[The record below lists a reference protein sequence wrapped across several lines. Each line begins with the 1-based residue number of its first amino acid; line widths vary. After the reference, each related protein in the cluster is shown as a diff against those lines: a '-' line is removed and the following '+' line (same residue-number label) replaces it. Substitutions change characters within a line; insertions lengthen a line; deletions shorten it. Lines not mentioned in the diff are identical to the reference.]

1 MDDGKI
7 PIIKLYGNLVVPIQ
21 VALSDRLVARLK
33 DDVSNEIEAS
43 APWGLVIDVSGVDIM
58 DSYITRTIRDIALIA
73 RLMGV
78 RTVLSGMA
86 PMIAMTLVEMGME
99 LAGVATELNLELA
112 LDRLRR
118 ERDEAGHDAAS
129 PLVEQLGAPA
139 ESVTGDGRPR
149 R

>member
-1 MDDGKI
+1 MESAKI

-33 DDVSNEIEAS
+33 DDVSREIETS
-43 APWGLVIDVSGVDIM
+43 SPFGLVMDVSGVDIM

-78 RTVLSGMA
+78 KTVLSGMA

-99 LAGVATELNLELA
+99 LEGVATELNLESA
-112 LDRLRR
+112 LERLGRIRR
-118 ERDEAGHDAAS
+118 EAGFDLPVGPSEDRAVPDNGDSRDRGH
-129 PLVEQLGAPA
+129 
-139 ESVTGDGRPR
+139 R

>member
-1 MDDGKI
+1 
-7 PIIKLYGNLVVPIQ
+7 
-21 VALSDRLVARLK
+21 LK
-33 DDVSNEIEAS
+33 DDVAREIEAS
-43 APWGLVIDVSGVDIM
+43 GPWGLVIDVSGVDIM

-112 LDRLRR
+112 LERLRSTR
-118 ERDEAGHDAAS
+118 EEAELGTDARLDR
-129 PLVEQLGAPA
+129 PLAAPT
-139 ESVTGDGRPR
+139 EGDGGGGGPR
-149 R
+149 G

>member
-1 MDDGKI
+1 MDSAKI
-7 PIIKLYGNLVVPIQ
+7 PIITLYGNLVVPIQ

-33 DDVSNEIEAS
+33 DDISAAIEAC

-99 LAGVATELNLELA
+99 LEGVATELNLELA
-112 LDRLRR
+112 LERLRR
-118 ERDEAGHDAAS
+118 ERGDAGLAMDAHS
-129 PLVEQLGAPA
+129 LGNLLDDAGA
-139 ESVTGDGRPR
+139 GAGDGRPR
-149 R
+149 K

>member
-33 DDVSNEIEAS
+33 DDVSNEIEAR

-112 LDRLRR
+112 LERLRR
-118 ERDEAGHDAAS
+118 ERTEAGPTAS
-129 PLVEQLGAPA
+129 VRLAEQLGASA
-139 ESVTGDGRPR
+139 EGDTGHGGPR
-149 R
+149 K